1 MIRLPATP
9 KPTELT
15 PDVAQELTALYK
27 KDGTAVWQKPYIK
40 KALLE
45 MSSNKCCYCEC
56 KLTETSN
63 YLEIEHFHPKSDYP
77 DEVIVWD
84 NLLPV
89 CKRCN
94 VNKANHD
101 TKKEPIVHPVKD
113 HPKLHL
119 ILRAY
124 RFYNQTELGQMTIEV
139 IGLNNRERLV
149 KKRFEIGVELIEQ
162 LENLL
167 ELTTEYDNGNS
178 SSTRRRNRIIETLKN
193 LMREGT
199 RQYEFSATAATVIL
213 HEESYAKI
221 KQLFIKNQLWDDELI
236 DLETEVKFC
245 AFNLS

>member
-45 MSSNKCCYCEC
+45 MSSNKCCYC
-56 KLTETSN
+56 
-63 YLEIEHFHPKSDYP
+63 

-84 NLLPV
+84 NLLPA

-101 TKKEPIVHPVKD
+101 TKKEPIVHPTKD
-113 HPKLHL
+113 NPKLHL
-119 ILRAY
+119 ILRSY
-124 RFYNQTELGQMTIEV
+124 RFYNQTDLGHVTIEV

-149 KKRFEIGVELIEQ
+149 KKRFAIGVELIEQ

-167 ELTTEYDNGNS
+167 ELSTEYDNGNS

-236 DLETEVKFC
+236 DLETEVQFC
-245 AFNLS
+245 AFKLS